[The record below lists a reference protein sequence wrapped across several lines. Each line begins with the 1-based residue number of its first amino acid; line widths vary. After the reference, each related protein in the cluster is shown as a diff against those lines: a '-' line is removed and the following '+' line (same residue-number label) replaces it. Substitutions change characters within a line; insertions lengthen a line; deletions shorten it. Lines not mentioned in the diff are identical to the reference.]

1 MKDIARFFF
10 IASMILFCVS
20 ALYWNSL
27 VGVVLWRV
35 GVVLTLFSIGLFF
48 MWGQGKAVWIE
59 KKEQLTPKKEKLRP
73 KVTGLI
79 LLLSVIQLLLVSLA
93 LFSFFSIGSGLQF
106 IVLLAVVPILMCLA
120 ALWQFLQRFWDTLL
134 IDQMTPFLFMVIF
147 IVPAIELSSSLILFA
162 KIAGTLL
169 VFGCIYAVYLNFV
182 NLKCSMKVL

>member
-35 GVVLTLFSIGLFF
+35 GVVLTLLSIGLFF

-59 KKEQLTPKKEKLRP
+59 KKEQLAPKEKLRP
-73 KVTGLI
+73 KVTDLI

-93 LFSFFSIGSGLQF
+93 LLSFFSIGSGLQF
-106 IVLLAVVPILMCLA
+106 IVLLAVVPFLMCLA

-134 IDQMTPFLFMVIF
+134 IDQMTPFLFMVVF
-147 IVPAIELSSSLILFA
+147 IVPAIELSSGLILFA

-169 VFGCIYAVYLNFV
+169 VFGCIYAVYLNVV
-182 NLKCSMKVL
+182 NLKRSMKVL